1 LKRSLCPLSRRS
13 FGRIANHFAIVRTTA
28 ENHASKV
35 ITIRKFAARST
46 AKSCKNEYFQIPAHP
61 HNQHVSAFFVVR
73 LQPAVRGAPIDVAL
87 PDAVLS
93 TIIRIGLQ
101 RKKEFR
107 LARKSPILMQETTR
121 VPLGST
127 AIMPNSV
134 PITIKK
140 YANRRLYNTAS
151 SAYVTLSDLAKM
163 VKSGEDFVVFDA
175 KTNDDIT
182 RSVLTQIIFEQEGIE
197 GQSLL
202 PTTFLRQLI
211 RFYGDSMQALL
222 PSYLEFS
229 IDRFSGEKQAMRE
242 AASRMFGPE
251 SFSAGSFAALQ
262 ELTKKNLAA
271 FNQALGIFSPF
282 AGGVSPQASMPGKDT
297 SLEDLDELRNQ
308 LSDMQRKLESFA
320 KKS

>member
-1 LKRSLCPLSRRS
+1 M
-13 FGRIANHFAIVRTTA
+13 AN
-28 ENHASKV
+28 
-35 ITIRKFAARST
+35 
-46 AKSCKNEYFQIPAHP
+46 
-61 HNQHVSAFFVVR
+61 SA
-73 LQPAVRGAPIDVAL
+73 
-87 PDAVLS
+87 
-93 TIIRIGLQ
+93 
-101 RKKEFR
+101 
-107 LARKSPILMQETTR
+107 
-121 VPLGST
+121 
-127 AIMPNSV
+127 

-151 SAYVTLSDLAKM
+151 SAYVTLADLAKM

-175 KTNDDIT
+175 KSNEDIT

-242 AASRMFGPE
+242 AASRMFGPD

-262 ELTKKNLAA
+262 ELTQKNITA

-282 AGGVSPQASMPGKDT
+282 AGKISSPGSSAAKDP
-297 SLEDLDELRNQ
+297 SAEDIDDLRNQ
-308 LSDMQRKLESFA
+308 LSDMQKKLDSLARKT
-320 KKS
+320 